1 MCLGSSRNR
10 RGSQA
15 NGRVP
20 ALSKARLLD
29 VWRFTVCSLW
39 MSVNLECIFYLVQQQ
54 RETDNL
60 PIFSFQSYHSSQ
72 STTGHGRKEK
82 KENVPQLGLW
92 ATKLGTELPK
102 LRSETRQTNLPGF
115 CCREGAA
122 WASGRVGVISY
133 WLLLLSRNPAR
144 TQNEPA
150 IARKMVP
157 EILDFVL
164 RGNLGILGPWLRR
177 RSEPSVCHSTCN
189 CRWVYTLCC
198 SVVRAC

>member
-82 KENVPQLGLW
+82 KENVPPTGPVGHQAGHG
-92 ATKLGTELPK
+92 APK
-102 LRSETRQTNLPGF
+102 AALRKRQTNLPGF
-115 CCREGAA
+115 CCREG
-122 WASGRVGVISY
+122 
-133 WLLLLSRNPAR
+133 
-144 TQNEPA
+144 
-150 IARKMVP
+150 
-157 EILDFVL
+157 
-164 RGNLGILGPWLRR
+164 
-177 RSEPSVCHSTCN
+177 
-189 CRWVYTLCC
+189 
-198 SVVRAC
+198 